1 MNNINHWYERYR
13 VSEGAERELAFSNLY
28 KHVFDQALG
37 AIYTVL
43 HRERPDL
50 ATNAASDTL
59 LKLTQFRGD
68 SEFATWAYRIA
79 RNTALMEAR
88 RMNARREVQFHVDA
102 DEVEDSE
109 DEEAWLILTKSLNTL
124 RLIDEER
131 DLLEAICSGLRPQDW
146 AEMNGLSRQTGWR
159 KWQRLKRRL
168 GRVVL
173 SQ

>member
-13 VSEGAERELAFSNLY
+13 TSEGAVRELAFSNLY

-79 RNTALMEAR
+79 RNVALMEAR
-88 RMNARREVQFHVDA
+88 RMNSRREVQFHVDA
-102 DEVEDSE
+102 DEVEGSG
-109 DEEAWLILTKSLNTL
+109 DEEAWNILSGAVRGLFL
-124 RLIDEER
+124 SDEER
-131 DLLEAICSGLRPQDW
+131 ELLEMILSGLRPQDW

-168 GRVVL
+168 SRVVGVK
-173 SQ
+173 

>member
-13 VSEGAERELAFSNLY
+13 TSEGAEREAAFGQLY

-79 RNTALMEAR
+79 RNVALMEAR
-88 RMNARREVQFHVDA
+88 RMNSRREVQFHVDA
-102 DEVEDSE
+102 DEVEDSGAGDHAGYLVAGDGVIFSGHHE
-109 DEEAWLILTKSLNTL
+109 KYRAL
-124 RLIDEER
+124 RCG
-131 DLLEAICSGLRPQDW
+131 CSCGGVLGGDGTG
-146 AEMNGLSRQTGWR
+146 AGVNG
-159 KWQRLKRRL
+159 
-168 GRVVL
+168 
-173 SQ
+173 